1 MQLVSTAAS
10 PDPSLSFAHFL
21 CGLVGMAAAGL
32 LLVWQPEALLT
43 RWHPTALAAVHL
55 FALAGLMP
63 VMLGALLQ
71 FVPVACGVALPRWP
85 RADWLILFMLLAGA
99 YALAGGFLLA
109 DPAWLLG
116 AGLLLAASL
125 LSFLTK
131 LVAALWQQ
139 KLQAPL
145 SAALRRNTLAFGA
158 TVLLG
163 LVLVGVMRFGWA
175 LPFMQLVDWHAQ
187 WGLIGWVGGLI
198 VSVSSVVVPM
208 FHVSAPYPKH
218 WEQAARSLPLLVLTG
233 GLASL
238 AGWPLLAQV
247 CAVLLAA
254 LCLAFGLL
262 TSLRVVQAK
271 RGERDAFHWG
281 WLGVAALAS
290 ALALL
295 GLLASVSP
303 DPRWGVAFGVLA
315 LAGLGGGT
323 VSVMLYRIVPF
334 LIWLHWQRAN
344 KARER
349 LPLMHQIVPE
359 RWQRAQLLAEGLALI
374 LLGAAA
380 FFPALCLPGS
390 ALLTASKLGQTLLLT
405 RAMHDFGKRLK
416 LLESLPARARN
427 YSRTSRSA

>member
-10 PDPSLSFAHFL
+10 PAPDLSFAHFL
-21 CGLVGMAAAGL
+21 TGLFGMGAAGL
-32 LLVWQPEALLT
+32 VLIWQPEALLT
-43 RWHPTALAAVHL
+43 RWHPAALAAVHL

-71 FVPVACGVALPRWP
+71 FVPVACGLALPRWP
-85 RADWLILFMLLAGA
+85 LADWLILFMLLAGA
-99 YALAGGFLLA
+99 YALAGGFIFA

-125 LSFLTK
+125 LSFLAK
-131 LVAALWQQ
+131 LMSALWRQ

-145 SAALRRNTLAFGA
+145 PAALRRNALAFAA

-163 LVLVGVMRFGWA
+163 LTLIGVMRFGWS
-175 LPFMQLVDWHAQ
+175 LPFLQLVDWHAQ

-198 VSVSSVVVPM
+198 VSVSGVVVPM

-218 WEQAARSLPLLVLTG
+218 WERAARSLPLLLLAG

-238 AGWPLLAQV
+238 ADWAQLAQL
-247 CAVLLAA
+247 CATLLAA

-262 TSLRVVQAK
+262 TGLRVAQAK

-281 WLGVAALAS
+281 WLGVAALTS

-295 GLLASVSP
+295 GLLASLAA
-303 DPRWGVAFGVLA
+303 DPRWGVAFGALA
-315 LAGLGGGT
+315 LVGLGGGT

-344 KARER
+344 KARVR
-349 LPLMHQIVPE
+349 LPLLHQIVPE
-359 RWQRAQLLAEGLALI
+359 RAQRAQLLADLAAS
-374 LLGAAA
+374 LLLAGAA
-380 FFPALCLPGS
+380 FLPALVLPG
-390 ALLTASKLGQTLLLT
+390 AVLLAAAKLAQLILLT
-405 RAMHDFGKRLK
+405 RAMLDYRQRLVV
-416 LLESLPARARN
+416 LHSLPPRVRPDPGN
-427 YSRTSRSA
+427 P